1 MIVIVAIF
9 TVIWYYTSSKNA
21 VATQHLVQQIMPNRN
36 ENVSREQMMVILTTY
51 QLLAGLCIAL
61 PIYFILK
68 KFDKSQQTE
77 KIEKDE
83 KIAGITI
90 LPENIT
96 GEFAVQ
102 TNNKPFKKK
111 LQNYIPVGDKPFL
124 MIGIFHSL
132 GSLFTNLGFT
142 YGSASVVQI
151 IKLIEPIETLVL
163 TVIFEQ
169 SFKEVTARKYISM
182 MVMITGTAILLS
194 QKKKDSSVNIFSIT
208 FALLSGASMSF
219 RNVTVKYFQTK
230 EAEKTATAVNAV
242 HKYIEITSAGAMI
255 SCIQLLFTIQNLPRF
270 SRMIFTCEWYGF
282 QAIVFHGLFNLASIS
297 VLSFINASSH
307 SLLNVG
313 KRILNVLVATMA
325 FDEKVGEE
333 GVFGLVIAF
342 IGGIAYSLDLDK
354 MKLPITDKT
363 KRKLPFLLLLVTV
376 LPALLFGLHYNS
388 LQHYYNPTSTTAF
401 ATALHQQENAHDR
414 NETLRERKVIL
425 LGPHDR
431 YNFGDLLFCKVLKRL
446 LVNRAGYSESDILF
460 GGIVSINMTDYGGE
474 GNIRSMKQLQQMSRE
489 DSEKGKGPY
498 DIIYAGGEALGCSHD
513 CAVSMMFNE
522 TYKKLAKQ
530 EKIYDCGYLVP
541 KHYLVPEYEVEHPSN
556 FAIINSMGGRISP
569 ACAEAANTADFGSFR
584 DPTFPSYPDS
594 AVMTKEL
601 YAEEID
607 IMADQVMNE
616 IFPSTSERKYIAV
629 QHRRTTTNL
638 EKLAAS
644 LDILSEETNATIVF
658 FAAGIIPNH
667 DSFDMYSKVATLM
680 THPSIV
686 YEGTNVWKVV
696 ALISRSQVLISTSLH
711 CRIIAFIFFRP
722 RFTWCRG
729 GKHENFISKWDS
741 KDAAGCM
748 TSGTDIWPV
757 LSDYYGPDPKIT
769 QEKTKEKYERVVNK
783 YLMGFDSWSTILRK
797 KYGNL

>member
-1 MIVIVAIF
+1 M
-9 TVIWYYTSSKNA
+9 
-21 VATQHLVQQIMPNRN
+21 
-36 ENVSREQMMVILTTY
+36 
-51 QLLAGLCIAL
+51 
-61 PIYFILK
+61 
-68 KFDKSQQTE
+68 
-77 KIEKDE
+77 
-83 KIAGITI
+83 
-90 LPENIT
+90 
-96 GEFAVQ
+96 
-102 TNNKPFKKK
+102 
-111 LQNYIPVGDKPFL
+111 
-124 MIGIFHSL
+124 
-132 GSLFTNLGFT
+132 
-142 YGSASVVQI
+142 
-151 IKLIEPIETLVL
+151 
-163 TVIFEQ
+163 
-169 SFKEVTARKYISM
+169 
-182 MVMITGTAILLS
+182 
-194 QKKKDSSVNIFSIT
+194 
-208 FALLSGASMSF
+208 
-219 RNVTVKYFQTK
+219 
-230 EAEKTATAVNAV
+230 NAV
-242 HKYIEITSAGAMI
+242 HNFIEITSAAAMI
-255 SCIQLLFTIQNLPRF
+255 SCLQLLFTIQNLPRF
-270 SRMIFTCEWYGF
+270 SKMIFTCEWYGF
-282 QAIVFHGLFNLASIS
+282 QAIVFHGLYNLASIS
-297 VLSFINASSH
+297 VLSFMNAPSH

-313 KRILNVLVATMA
+313 KRILNVLVATMV
-325 FDEKVGEE
+325 FGEKVGKE

-342 IGGIAYSLDLDK
+342 IGGITYSLDLDK
-354 MKLPITDKT
+354 CKLPITDKT
-363 KRKLPFLLLLVTV
+363 KRKLAFSLLLVTV
-376 LPALLFGLHYNS
+376 LPTLLLGLHYNS
-388 LQHYYNPTSTTAF
+388 LQHYYNPTYTTAF
-401 ATALHQQENAHDR
+401 ATTLQQAEKSLLPQQENSHDR
-414 NETLRERKVIL
+414 HETLRERKVIL

-489 DSEKGKGPY
+489 DSETGKGPY
-498 DIIYAGGEALGCSHD
+498 DIIYAGGEALACSHD

-556 FAIINSMGGRISP
+556 FAIINSMGGTISP
-569 ACAEAANTADFGSFR
+569 KCAEAANTADFGSFR
-584 DPTFPSYPDS
+584 DPKFPSYPDS
-594 AVMTKEL
+594 AIMTKEL

-616 IFPSTSERKYIAV
+616 IFLSTSERKYIAV
-629 QHRRTTTNL
+629 QHRNKTANL

-644 LDILSEETNATIVF
+644 LDVLSEESNATIVF
-658 FAAGIIPNH
+658 FAAGIVHNH

-686 YEGTNVWKVV
+686 YEATNVWKVV

-722 RFTWCRG
+722 RITWCRG

-797 KYGNL
+797 KYGKF